1 MNKVILWDLEK
12 LKPINIFKGLTGCV
26 TQLSLS
32 PDERFLAA
40 TGTDSSACFMRI
52 GANNYFY
59 IWSLEDFTQVVSKVS
74 ESPFTQSKNSIH
86 GS

>member
-1 MNKVILWDLEK
+1 LWDLQS

-26 TQLSLS
+26 TQIALS

-40 TGTDSSACFMRI
+40 TGNPYGSFVTPK

-59 IWSLEDFTQVVSKVS
+59 IWNLEDFTQVVSKVS
-74 ESPFTQSKNSIH
+74 ESPFTQSKKMVH